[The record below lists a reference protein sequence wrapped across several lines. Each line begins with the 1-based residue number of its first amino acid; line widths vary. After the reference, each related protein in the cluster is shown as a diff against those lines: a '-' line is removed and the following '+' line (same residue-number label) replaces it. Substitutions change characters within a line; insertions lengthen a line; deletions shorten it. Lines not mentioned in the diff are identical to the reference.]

1 VECLV
6 AFRLCQK
13 WILRG
18 LGLLLHNVDLRG
30 LSLSSEW
37 QLVVLLLGLDR
48 KFVSMRYKHIL
59 EEGLH
64 GFDLV
69 AEQGGYCRSLE
80 F

>member
-1 VECLV
+1 
-6 AFRLCQK
+6 
-13 WILRG
+13 
-18 LGLLLHNVDLRG
+18 
-30 LSLSSEW
+30 LSSEW